1 MLDEYDEWDDDT
13 ELLYEAYQRQAQ
25 KLAEQVK
32 EMLGVIK
39 GIRDWHDID
48 GTLSGELEI
57 MNIVYNLLKKYEGE

>member
-1 MLDEYDEWDDDT
+1 MLDDYDELGDDT
-13 ELLYEAYQRQAQ
+13 ELLYEAYQRQAK

-57 MNIVYNLLKKYEGE
+57 MNKVYDLLKKYDGE